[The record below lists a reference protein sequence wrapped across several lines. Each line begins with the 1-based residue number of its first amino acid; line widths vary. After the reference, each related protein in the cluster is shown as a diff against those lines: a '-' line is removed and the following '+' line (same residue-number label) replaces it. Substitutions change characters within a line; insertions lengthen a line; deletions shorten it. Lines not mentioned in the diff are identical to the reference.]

1 MKKLYVLMTLMLLM
15 MGLLAGCGSEKQ
27 EAAGKHLNAA
37 LYWFGE
43 SVDPAHE
50 WDGWTVTR
58 IGAGET
64 LVTVSDKM
72 EFTPQ
77 LADKW
82 EAVNPT
88 TWRFHIRENVKFQ
101 DGEAMTPELVK
112 ASLERTLKESPRSQ
126 KSSKIKEIKV
136 DGQTSSLR
144 RRSRT
149 VRSWRH

>member
-82 EAVNPT
+82 EAVIPT
-88 TWRFHIRENVKFQ
+88 TWRFHIRENVKF
-101 DGEAMTPELVK
+101 
-112 ASLERTLKESPRSQ
+112 
-126 KSSKIKEIKV
+126 
-136 DGQTSSLR
+136 
-144 RRSRT
+144 
-149 VRSWRH
+149 

>member
-72 EFTPQ
+72 DAAAYV
-77 LADKW
+77 ADTIYIMQSGRFV
-82 EAVNPT
+82 EHGRAEDVLHRPAHPYTRVLLDAVPYLT
-88 TWRFHIRENVKFQ
+88 
-101 DGEAMTPELVK
+101 
-112 ASLERTLKESPRSQ
+112 
-126 KSSKIKEIKV
+126 
-136 DGQTSSLR
+136 
-144 RRSRT
+144 
-149 VRSWRH
+149 